1 MKVRITNDG
10 QHGYATRITNVE
22 TGEEIPHV
30 MRVQLDLSTT
40 GDVPK
45 ALLVI
50 ALPVLDVIADAD
62 TLHVCPCCGAAR
74 SSVPLTITEVG

>member
-1 MKVRITNDG
+1 MKIRITNDG
-10 QHGYATRITNVE
+10 QPGYATRITNAE
-22 TGEEIPHV
+22 TGEEIPNV
-30 MRVQLDLSTT
+30 MRVQLDLSVT

-45 ALLVI
+45 ALLII

-74 SSVPLTITEVG
+74 SSVPFTITEVG